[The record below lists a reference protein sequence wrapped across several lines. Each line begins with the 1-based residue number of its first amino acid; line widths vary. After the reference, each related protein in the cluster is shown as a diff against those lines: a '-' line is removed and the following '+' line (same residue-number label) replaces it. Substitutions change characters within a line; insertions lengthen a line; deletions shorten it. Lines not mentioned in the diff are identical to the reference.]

1 MKYRVEVESF
11 DGNGFEIGGHVKE
24 FDQGD
29 VAITYAFKQIAEP
42 GWNSV
47 MVFDPTELKL
57 IDHRFY
63 NTDKWGQHILLSTE
77 EMFNDDHLSTEEP
90 A

>member
-1 MKYRVEVESF
+1 MKYRVEIESF

-29 VAITYAFKQIAEP
+29 VAITYAFKQISEP

-47 MVFDPTELKL
+47 MVFDPTGLKL

-63 NTDKWGQHILLSTE
+63 NTDAWATHVLYTPE
-77 EMFNDDHLSTEEP
+77 ENFYEEEEVH
-90 A
+90 